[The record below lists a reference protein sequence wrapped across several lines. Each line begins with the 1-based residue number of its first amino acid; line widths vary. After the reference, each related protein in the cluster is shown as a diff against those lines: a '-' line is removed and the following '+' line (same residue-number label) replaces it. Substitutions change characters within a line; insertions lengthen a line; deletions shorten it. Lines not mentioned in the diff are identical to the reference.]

1 MAQRRVALLKKP
13 RGLMS
18 TQETASIDN
27 VSTRT
32 IDRSL
37 DNNIEDMEV
46 VLPSLYKK
54 TTTNRF
60 IARKK

>member
-1 MAQRRVALLKKP
+1 
-13 RGLMS
+13 MS
-18 TQETASIDN
+18 TQETTSVDN

-37 DNNIEDMEV
+37 DNTIEDMEV

-54 TTTNRF
+54 TATNRF
-60 IARKK
+60 ITRKR